1 MENRLKNSPTFLTR
15 QDESLDFEPLT
26 CQDTNKAKVKF
37 HFDQLRN
44 LFIFDAIIFVITAVL
59 LCLFSFGVV
68 SVTKVLYL
76 GIPFFCVFLS
86 NLFFFGYIMWFD
98 NGFKSDD
105 EYTLEEL
112 KEFEVNYLT
121 KGGYKLYYKKVN
133 NNQSVLSNGDNF
145 NSEIDLEGRKKEDTS
160 FMQGFEQDP
169 INFD

>member
-1 MENRLKNSPTFLTR
+1 
-15 QDESLDFEPLT
+15 
-26 CQDTNKAKVKF
+26 
-37 HFDQLRN
+37 
-44 LFIFDAIIFVITAVL
+44 
-59 LCLFSFGVV
+59 
-68 SVTKVLYL
+68 
-76 GIPFFCVFLS
+76 
-86 NLFFFGYIMWFD
+86 MWFD

-169 INFD
+169 INFDQPTFNQTPKKRRNPSIQEGHSQKSNTIIEKIKEFTTPTKKPRPDYETK